1 MAAKSTVLTKSSIRG
16 KIYYYRYYYLMLLPV
31 LVWYIVF
38 AYAPIYG
45 ITLAFKQYTFKGG
58 ILGSPWIGLENFRQI
73 FNDSSFIA
81 AFRNNIVISLGK
93 LAFHFPTPIILAIM
107 LFEITLPKA
116 KKIYQTVFTFPH
128 FISWVVLS
136 GILINFLGQDG
147 LINKIIVLLGGDSV
161 SFLTSTL
168 YFRPVLYLSHIWKEI
183 GWDSII
189 YIAALAGINPELY
202 EAADIDGAGRWQRI
216 RNITWPGLRPTVA
229 ILLILTV
236 GQMLNFGNTFDQV
249 FNLYS
254 APVYSV
260 GEIIDTYVYRS
271 AFVMGANFG
280 YVTAVGFF
288 KSVINLVMIFLANTL
303 VKKFGEESLF

>member
-1 MAAKSTVLTKSSIRG
+1 
-16 KIYYYRYYYLMLLPV
+16 
-31 LVWYIVF
+31 
-38 AYAPIYG
+38 
-45 ITLAFKQYTFKGG
+45 
-58 ILGSPWIGLENFRQI
+58 
-73 FNDSSFIA
+73 
-81 AFRNNIVISLGK
+81 
-93 LAFHFPTPIILAIM
+93 
-107 LFEITLPKA
+107 
-116 KKIYQTVFTFPH
+116 
-128 FISWVVLS
+128 
-136 GILINFLGQDG
+136 
-147 LINKIIVLLGGDSV
+147 
-161 SFLTSTL
+161 
-168 YFRPVLYLSHIWKEI
+168 
-183 GWDSII
+183 
-189 YIAALAGINPELY
+189 
-202 EAADIDGAGRWQRI
+202 
-216 RNITWPGLRPTVA
+216 VA

>member
-1 MAAKSTVLTKSSIRG
+1 
-16 KIYYYRYYYLMLLPV
+16 MLLPV

-45 ITLAFKQYTFKGG
+45 ITLAFKQYTFRGG

-202 EAADIDGAGRWQRI
+202 EAADMDGAGRWQRI

>member
-1 MAAKSTVLTKSSIRG
+1 
-16 KIYYYRYYYLMLLPV
+16 MLLPV